1 MREDQKRKERDK
13 KRRQREKRSPEKIA
27 QDNEQKASYRKT
39 EKGREQHIQQQ
50 KRNRERKQE
59 DKAAL
64 KSAMGRKKVHI
75 RHINEARAGWKG
87 AQEELDLLR
96 LARWEQK
103 VENLPNPGAKRDR
116 GAEFAQV
123 PVKLYNLAQEF
134 KESNPQV
141 VIRVLDQN
149 LPMIRDRIG
158 KLDVQ
163 DDLISNFT
171 VELNKLDDERY

>member
-1 MREDQKRKERDK
+1 MLEDK
-13 KRRQREKRSPEKIA
+13 KREKREKMRLQREQRSPEKKA
-27 QDNEQKASYRKT
+27 KDNEQQAHYRKS
-39 EKGREQHIQQQ
+39 EDGRLKHIEQQ
-50 KRNRERKQE
+50 KWNRERKQE
-59 DKAAL
+59 DKEAL
-64 KSAMGRKKVHI
+64 KTAMERKKVHI
-75 RHINEARAGWKG
+75 RHINEARGGWKG

-96 LARWEQK
+96 LDRWEQK

-163 DDLISNFT
+163 DELISNFT